1 MNEVAKNHW
10 CVILHHASSSI
21 LEQRWLPEQMSD
33 GAFMASLALLA
44 LEAERLRPAAIL
56 IDATQF
62 QYRPGSAVMQWRND
76 CIIPRYGS
84 AGIQK
89 FALLSDGMV
98 FRAEPRH
105 RVAPEPLTPRNSQT
119 ESVAISDWGPLTAQ
133 PRHCRTL

>member
-1 MNEVAKNHW
+1 MNDEVAKNHW

-33 GAFMASLALLA
+33 AAFMASLALLA

-89 FALLSDGMV
+89 FALLAPAGFPETIEAGGKEAIDGPAI
-98 FRAEPRH
+98 FPTAWFSGRSRAIEWLQNR
-105 RVAPEPLTPRNSQT
+105 
-119 ESVAISDWGPLTAQ
+119 
-133 PRHCRTL
+133 